1 MHRSGAESPTR
12 DLTPFAAKLLY
23 VTHFDDDDVTA
34 SAGYPAEGGAHHSKH
49 HKVDRPRIEA
59 AVREILVAI
68 GEDPDRGGLIDTPK
82 RVAKAYAEVFAG
94 LHHDP
99 ADVLS
104 TTFDLDHEELV
115 LVKDIPFYSTCEHHL
130 VPFHG
135 VAHVGYIPS
144 HEGKVTGLSKLARLV
159 DIFARRPQ
167 VQERL
172 TTEIVEAMVRHL
184 KPRGAIVVVECE
196 HMCMSMRGIRKPG
209 AKTVTSAVRGQLH
222 DPATRAEAMSL
233 ILGR

>member
-1 MHRSGAESPTR
+1 
-12 DLTPFAAKLLY
+12 
-23 VTHFDDDDVTA
+23 VTSFDDDDVPA
-34 SAGYPAEGGAHHSKH
+34 SAGYLAEDGSHHSKRE
-49 HKVDRPRIEA
+49 KVDRPRIEA
-59 AVREILVAI
+59 AVREILLAI
-68 GEDPDRGGLIDTPK
+68 GEDPDRGGLLDTPK

-144 HEGKVTGLSKLARLV
+144 HDGKVTGLSKLARLV

-196 HMCMSMRGIRKPG
+196 HMCMSCAVSASPERRPSPVRSAGSFMTRPPVPKP
-209 AKTVTSAVRGQLH
+209 
-222 DPATRAEAMSL
+222 
-233 ILGR
+233 